1 MLAFE
6 KLCLNHEEQIRGA
19 LGIAGVS
26 AEVFSWFS
34 KAKETVDPK
43 TGKKVKSRGAQID
56 MLIDRAD
63 KVINVCE
70 MRFWSQP
77 YVILT
82 RETGTDKKVIV
93 TLVTTK
99 GLERNEHSECVQLVL
114 TLGDMFA

>member
-1 MLAFE
+1 M
-6 KLCLNHEEQIRGA
+6 
-19 LGIAGVS
+19 
-26 AEVFSWFS
+26 
-34 KAKETVDPK
+34 DPK

-77 YVILT
+77 YAMTAKDEADIERRVEALT
-82 RETGTDKKVIV
+82 RETGTDKNVIV

-99 GLERNEHSECVQLVL
+99 GLERNEHAECVQRVV
-114 TLGDMFA
+114 TLGELFR